1 MDNFQ
6 KVVNEFLNYEILRL
20 SEFQLTPGKILTIL
34 IIGGITHLLLLI
46 FKGFLF
52 RQVKQHRIDTSVY
65 YAIYQLTRY
74 FAVVIALGVML
85 EALGIRLN
93 FLIASAA
100 VLMVGVGIGL
110 QHLFEDFISGIILLV
125 DRTIKVNDVIQV
137 EQIIGR
143 VLAIK
148 LRYTEVLSRDR
159 YHLLIPNSK
168 ITRDKVINFTHQNAP
183 VRFDILVNVAFESD
197 AHLVEK
203 LLLTCAEN
211 HAEVEGSPAPSVQ
224 LFDFQDSGVQFRL
237 LFYSKDAYGIDTI
250 KSQLRVAIIETFRKH
265 QIVIPF
271 PQREVH
277 LKQ

>member
-6 KVVNEFLNYEILRL
+6 KAINEFLNYQIVRL

-34 IIGGITHLLLLI
+34 VIGGVTHLMLLI
-46 FKGFLF
+46 FKGFLY
-52 RQVKQHRIDTSVY
+52 RQVKQRRIDTSVY

-74 FAVVIALGVML
+74 FAVVIALGIML
-85 EALGIRLN
+85 EALGMRLN

-100 VLMVGVGIGL
+100 ALMVGVGIGL

-148 LRYTEVLSRDR
+148 LRYTEILSRDR
-159 YHLLIPNSK
+159 YNLLIPNSK

-183 VRFDILVNVAFESD
+183 VRFDIFVCVAFDSN

-203 LLLTCAEN
+203 LLLACANNHLDVEEN
-211 HAEVEGSPAPSVQ
+211 PAPSVQ
-224 LFDFQDSGVQFRL
+224 LFDFQDSGMQFRL
-237 LFYSKDAYGIDTI
+237 LFYSKDAYGIDTV
-250 KSQLRVAIIETFRKH
+250 KSQLRVAIIETFRQH

-271 PQREVH
+271 PQREI
-277 LKQ
+277 LIRQ

>member
-100 VLMVGVGIGL
+100 ALMVGVGIGL

-203 LLLTCAEN
+203 LLLSCAEN
-211 HAEVEGSPAPSVQ
+211 HAEVEESPAPSVQ

>member
-6 KVVNEFLNYEILRL
+6 KVVNEFLNFEIVRL
-20 SEFQLTPGKILTIL
+20 SDFQLTPGKILAIL

-100 VLMVGVGIGL
+100 ALMVGIGIGL

-125 DRTIKVNDVIQV
+125 DRTIKVDDVIQV

-183 VRFDILVNVAFESD
+183 VRFDILVSVAFDSD

-203 LLLTCAEN
+203 LLLACANELT
-211 HAEVEGSPAPSVQ
+211 EVEESPAPSVQ
-224 LFDFQDSGVQFRL
+224 LFDFQDSGMQFRL
-237 LFYSKDAYGIDTI
+237 LFYSKDAYGIDNV
-250 KSQLRVAIIETFRKH
+250 KSRLRVAIIEMFREH
-265 QIVIPF
+265 HINIPF
-271 PQREVH
+271 PQREVY

>member
-211 HAEVEGSPAPSVQ
+211 HAEVEESPAPSVQ